1 MLHTIPILLYF
12 THMLGFM
19 TQKESMNMLLA
30 SLDYKRHSKT
40 LFIACKIN
48 QNKQINKGNLYSP
61 CYVHQLISFF
71 FLVLKI
77 SKKKVNLFTLVHYH
91 LSEFKQAKHWIKIH
105 IQFDIISLILLDHAN
120 GQHSMYRYLKLKP
133 MCML

>member
-1 MLHTIPILLYF
+1 MFEYIPVYVLSTGHYMITLHLKQHSLNINFFENLILEILLQDIPTIVPTILSQIPRNISPHKVLHTIPILLYF

-48 QNKQINKGNLYSP
+48 QNKQINKGNPYSL
-61 CYVHQLISFF
+61 CYVHQLI
-71 FLVLKI
+71 
-77 SKKKVNLFTLVHYH
+77 
-91 LSEFKQAKHWIKIH
+91 
-105 IQFDIISLILLDHAN
+105 
-120 GQHSMYRYLKLKP
+120 
-133 MCML
+133 

>member
-1 MLHTIPILLYF
+1 M
-12 THMLGFM
+12 
-19 TQKESMNMLLA
+19 
-30 SLDYKRHSKT
+30 
-40 LFIACKIN
+40 FI
-48 QNKQINKGNLYSP
+48 NLYN
-61 CYVHQLISFF
+61 SFS
-71 FLVLKI
+71 LYLKI

-105 IQFDIISLILLDHAN
+105 IQFDISLILLDHAN